1 MDAEVDA
8 SQLLAAVDKRP
19 RRVLVVDDDATIRQ
33 VLRLNFEAEG
43 YDVHVATGGEE
54 AKEMARAIH
63 PDIVVLDV
71 MMPGTDG
78 YSVLRS
84 LRSSPQTDDIPVML
98 LSARAS
104 DDEVFQGWQSGA
116 DCYVTKPFELEEV
129 LRIVADIVA
138 ASKRAV

>member
-1 MDAEVDA
+1 MDAKVDPN
-8 SQLLAAVDKRP
+8 QLLAAAARRP
-19 RRVLVVDDDATIRQ
+19 RRVLVVDDDATIRR
-33 VLRLNFEAEG
+33 VLHLNFEAEG
-43 YDVHVATGGEE
+43 YDVSVATGGEE

-78 YSVLRS
+78 YSVLRA

-116 DCYVTKPFELEEV
+116 DCYVTKPFELNEV

-138 ASKRAV
+138 SKEAL